1 MVASAEGKVKGRRRK
16 NEKCIKGGVAL
27 CCIEGS
33 SMPYLLCKT
42 HQKEG
47 RNKQNNFLL
56 SMCWDSALQINAL
69 LVEISVLVSPFF
81 CEMLQRK
88 QIKDCQLS
96 GKIYWWHHNDFIMVS
111 RWANRLIICSGK
123 NTHYEHARRCRV
135 NPFFSTPCFE
145 SCYCSLSHS
154 SVLY

>member
-1 MVASAEGKVKGRRRK
+1 
-16 NEKCIKGGVAL
+16 
-27 CCIEGS
+27 
-33 SMPYLLCKT
+33 MPYLLCKT

-96 GKIYWWHHNDFIMVS
+96 GKIYWWHHNDFIMFS
-111 RWANRLIICSGK
+111 R
-123 NTHYEHARRCRV
+123 
-135 NPFFSTPCFE
+135 
-145 SCYCSLSHS
+145 
-154 SVLY
+154 